1 MLFNYKVINQGG
13 TEESGSIDAINID
26 VAISSLQRR
35 GYVVESI
42 KPESSGSLFDSF
54 AHIFE
59 KVSLKEMVM
68 FSNEVSILFSSHV
81 SILRIFRLLAEG
93 TDNPVLQRTLNEI
106 ADDAQGGESLSS
118 AMGKHPTVFSEFYVN
133 MVKAGEE
140 SGKLSETFA
149 YLASYMERNYALTSK
164 TKNALMYPAFVL
176 STFVGVMIVMLVVV
190 IPKLSTVLTEGG
202 QAIPVY
208 TQFVIGLSN
217 FIIHY
222 GIFILVV
229 FAAGGIV
236 IWKVGLPGG
245 KTGWSSFKL
254 KLPLFGNLF
263 KKTYLSRVT
272 DNLETM
278 LSSGVPMLR
287 AIEIVGKVVGDDV
300 FAGIIAEA
308 GEKVK
313 AGSSLSDSFLGH
325 EEIPPLMVQMI
336 KVGEETGELSIIL
349 KTLASFYK
357 READATVDTMVSL
370 IEPIMIVS
378 LAVGVGFLLAAVL
391 VPIYNITG
399 SM

>member
-149 YLASYMERNYALTSK
+149 YLASYMERNYAITSK

-176 STFVGVMIVMLVVV
+176 
-190 IPKLSTVLTEGG
+190 
-202 QAIPVY
+202 
-208 TQFVIGLSN
+208 
-217 FIIHY
+217 
-222 GIFILVV
+222 
-229 FAAGGIV
+229 
-236 IWKVGLPGG
+236 
-245 KTGWSSFKL
+245 
-254 KLPLFGNLF
+254 
-263 KKTYLSRVT
+263 
-272 DNLETM
+272 
-278 LSSGVPMLR
+278 
-287 AIEIVGKVVGDDV
+287 
-300 FAGIIAEA
+300 
-308 GEKVK
+308 
-313 AGSSLSDSFLGH
+313 
-325 EEIPPLMVQMI
+325 
-336 KVGEETGELSIIL
+336 
-349 KTLASFYK
+349 
-357 READATVDTMVSL
+357 
-370 IEPIMIVS
+370 
-378 LAVGVGFLLAAVL
+378 
-391 VPIYNITG
+391 
-399 SM
+399 

>member
-1 MLFNYKVINQGG
+1 
-13 TEESGSIDAINID
+13 
-26 VAISSLQRR
+26 
-35 GYVVESI
+35 
-42 KPESSGSLFDSF
+42 
-54 AHIFE
+54 
-59 KVSLKEMVM
+59 
-68 FSNEVSILFSSHV
+68 
-81 SILRIFRLLAEG
+81 
-93 TDNPVLQRTLNEI
+93 
-106 ADDAQGGESLSS
+106 
-118 AMGKHPTVFSEFYVN
+118 
-133 MVKAGEE
+133 
-140 SGKLSETFA
+140 
-149 YLASYMERNYALTSK
+149 
-164 TKNALMYPAFVL
+164 
-176 STFVGVMIVMLVVV
+176 MIVMLVVV